1 MDKNMAYRNRWLVAY
16 YTKNESTA
24 KVTANF
30 LSSLKSKLTN
40 NKKIKCGKAPHFH
53 LIQYDDFGKG
63 LMK

>member
-40 NKKIKCGKAPHFH
+40 NKKIK